1 MGIHI
6 KSQEDTRD
14 RGSTCS
20 LLDYPHSAIW
30 CPGCYGYQ
38 QQARTL
44 KVQEDLVRQME
55 RQNELAEI
63 ALMQGPNQKG
73 TSYTPFVPA
82 KPRPV
87 SKGGMRVAPRTE
99 Q

>member
-14 RGSTCS
+14 RGSTCE

-38 QQARTL
+38 QQERTL
-44 KVQEDLVRQME
+44 KVQEDYVREMR

-63 ALMQGPNQKG
+63 ALMQQEPTHKP
-73 TSYTPFVPA
+73 YVPYV
-82 KPRPV
+82 PPV
-87 SKGGMRVAPRTE
+87 KQNFTGGMQVVPRSE
-99 Q
+99 